1 MLMITYM
8 PILKGR
14 EGEISAVEHLSPT
27 LRQVLPIFEVDPA
40 THDPIEDAYRFSEKV
55 YESLPAGRVIAV
67 DVRHLHGP
75 ITGLRRPMS
84 VIADDLDG
92 WLIPML
98 PVLHL
103 DDSVAQLADA
113 RYAAELHR
121 GTAILRLG
129 SDTRNPDD
137 AEAEEALDRLHDQ
150 AGLPIKQC
158 HLLLDLF
165 AVNSEKDLTRAEPVV
180 RKCVAWAHR
189 YPWRSITVAAG
200 AMPPSI
206 SHIPV
211 TTPTLLRRWD
221 RELWA
226 RVTDLGVQY
235 ADYGIAH
242 PAIAGANWPPMPN
255 LRYTDD
261 EAWWIYRRPRE
272 AMHRHPMYDLCEAL
286 VASDH
291 WPATGRDFSWG
302 DEQIAE
308 RAGGH
313 PGPGNPTNWRA
324 WTTSHHLAHVVNQL
338 TRSNPNDDRRSR

>member
-1 MLMITYM
+1 MVTYM

-14 EGEISAVEHLSPT
+14 EGEINAVGHLSPA
-27 LRQVLPIFEVDPA
+27 LRRVLPIFEVDPA
-40 THDPIEDAYRFSEKV
+40 THDPIKDAYRFSKKV
-55 YESLPAGRVIAV
+55 CGSLPAGRVIAV
-67 DVRHLHGP
+67 DVWHLKDP
-75 ITGLRRPMS
+75 TTGLRRPMRD
-84 VIADDLDG
+84 IADDLDG

-103 DDSVAQLADA
+103 DDSPARLAEA

-129 SDTRNPDD
+129 SDTHDPDD

-150 AGLPIKQC
+150 AGLPIEQY

-165 AVNSEKDLTRAEPVV
+165 ELRSERNLTRAEPVV
-180 RKCVAWAHR
+180 RKCVSWAQR

-211 TTPTLLRRWD
+211 TTPTPVRRWD
-221 RELWA
+221 LELWQ
-226 RVTDLGVQY
+226 RVADLGVQY

-242 PAIAGANWPPMPN
+242 PAIAGAKWPPMPS

-272 AMHRHPMYDLCEAL
+272 AMQRHPMYDLCEAL

-302 DEQIAE
+302 DQQIAA
-308 RAGGH
+308 RAVGH
-313 PGPGNPTNWRA
+313 SGPGNPANWRA

-338 TRSNPNDDRRSR
+338 TRSNPTDGRRSC